1 MKQRVKPF
9 TLFLCISILIF
20 IIFGPVVIYRGL
32 RRPNP
37 LELIKSN
44 KPKWTGM
51 IKIWH
56 VGDYTICGRGNVET
70 WLKDAITAIEGRYPE
85 VFFEVRSMTPDRLN
99 MYFQEDLDR
108 DVLPDIVS
116 LNTYDS
122 IVSPHML
129 EDLNKYFSKEE
140 LKLLIQP
147 AKDMSTRD
155 NKLIGLP
162 YMIGWYTFIINTE
175 LVDEEQWE
183 YADID
188 LGEDMGWDV
197 LHQLISKVACDE
209 EDKNTTEH
217 FGFVSYE
224 SPYSRPIEC
233 VVDSY
238 IDRWIVEGMA
248 PANMGEMT
256 YDEGWRIFALERRA
270 GIFLGPTKAIYTIR
284 GSEEKGEIPPG
295 RVLPIPKGT
304 YIKVDQLGSYGLL
317 KQDDEYKRM
326 ICIDFLRELLGEDMQ
341 ISLDGLGMF
350 SVRRDIT
357 HIYDA
362 DEDMGRLE
370 EQLNGLYKYEK

>member
-1 MKQRVKPF
+1 
-9 TLFLCISILIF
+9 
-20 IIFGPVVIYRGL
+20 
-32 RRPNP
+32 
-37 LELIKSN
+37 
-44 KPKWTGM
+44 
-51 IKIWH
+51 
-56 VGDYTICGRGNVET
+56 
-70 WLKDAITAIEGRYPE
+70 
-85 VFFEVRSMTPDRLN
+85 
-99 MYFQEDLDR
+99 
-108 DVLPDIVS
+108 
-116 LNTYDS
+116 
-122 IVSPHML
+122 ML

-209 EDKNTTEH
+209 EDKNTTKH

-270 GIFLGPTKAIYTIR
+270 GIF
-284 GSEEKGEIPPG
+284 
-295 RVLPIPKGT
+295 
-304 YIKVDQLGSYGLL
+304 
-317 KQDDEYKRM
+317 
-326 ICIDFLRELLGEDMQ
+326 
-341 ISLDGLGMF
+341 
-350 SVRRDIT
+350 
-357 HIYDA
+357 
-362 DEDMGRLE
+362 
-370 EQLNGLYKYEK
+370 